1 MMCMMLGLVSLGVVL
16 WAWCGSAGGAG
27 QRQVRLV
34 AMLVGF
40 ALGMGIVMVAGDA
53 VLLFCMLRVC
63 TDWCNAPIA
72 HCSVR

>member
-1 MMCMMLGLVSLGVVL
+1 MMLGLVSLGVVL

-53 VLLFCMLRVC
+53 VLLFVG
-63 TDWCNAPIA
+63 WEVIGVV
-72 HCSVR
+72 SVLLVG